1 MSKINNF
8 NYSNNK
14 FNNMVNEKTKKLFL
28 ILSLTGI
35 MMIFYLCELNRLPI
49 PNSCERYSL
58 LQIPVI
64 IGACVGGPTIG
75 IMLSVMYG
83 LIDMTYA
90 SFSMELTDILTSPF
104 ATSSMDHYSLH
115 GNFVSLI
122 MCFLPKILLALVA
135 SLIFKHLKN
144 HCNSLAQLVL
154 SAICTCLAVVCS
166 FSTYIGLFN
175 FVFVNYLS
183 YFPYIE
189 KFITIVNSSFTYA
202 FIQKIVINLI
212 IDPIAIFALKHVAH
226 FD

>member
-1 MSKINNF
+1 MSRIKDF

-14 FNNMVNEKTKKLFL
+14 FNNINGKTKKLFL

-35 MMIFYLCELNRLPI
+35 MMIFYLCDLNRVPI

-75 IMLSVMYG
+75 VILSVIYG
-83 LIDMTYA
+83 LIDMIYA

-104 ATSSMDHYSLH
+104 ATSVIDHYYVH
-115 GNFVSLI
+115 GNFISLI
-122 MCFLPKILLALVA
+122 MCFLPKIFLALVA
-135 SLIFKHLKN
+135 SLIFKYLKN
-144 HCNSLAQLVL
+144 YFNSIGQLVL
-154 SAICTCLAVVCS
+154 PAICTCLAIFCS

-175 FVFVNYLS
+175 FVFVSYLS
-183 YFPYIE
+183 YLPDME
-189 KFITIVNSSFTYA
+189 KFVNIVNSSYA
-202 FIQKIVINLI
+202 FALVQKLVINLI
-212 IDPIAIFALKHVAH
+212 IDPIAIFALRNVAH